1 MTKDE
6 ALKLALKTLE
16 QIQEGCNNVIADK
29 LHSDAVDLAKL
40 VRKDCNKPIDAIR
53 KALAQPEFVLNGI
66 VDAIRKAL
74 AQPEFV
80 LNGIDCSCG
89 RKWRVVNN
97 TLTAFEHPEQEP
109 VAWRSW
115 NDKDGYGFWDTKAEA
130 NSYCDLDFRRSNG

>member
-16 QIQEGCNNVIADK
+16 QIQEGCSNVIADK

-53 KALAQPEFVLNGI
+53 KALAQPE
-66 VDAIRKAL
+66 
-74 AQPEFV
+74 
-80 LNGIDCSCG
+80 
-89 RKWRVVNN
+89 
-97 TLTAFEHPEQEP
+97 QEP

-130 NSYCDLDFRRSNG
+130 NSYCDLDCEAEPLYTIPPQPKKEKNGC